1 MTRNVFGFLAV
12 CMLLVAPLA
21 AQENPAWPER
31 TFVTIDVPFQVL
43 NNKFSE
49 SLHLPDTI
57 RKTENVTFVAGYP
70 STRGVLLDVGAG
82 VRVAKSFGVGLTA
95 SQFQRSSSGS
105 FALTVPNPFVA
116 NQPLDLAGS
125 VSRLNH
131 REIGLHIQALYALRL
146 GKKARV
152 MLVGGPSIFKTK
164 QDVVTN
170 IDFNILPG
178 FTSLM
183 LDKAL
188 ISGAKETVVGFNV
201 GADVT
206 WELTS
211 HVGLGTLT
219 RYSRANVTLRPGA
232 EAGASRVIKM
242 NAGGLHIGGGIR
254 LLF

>member
-1 MTRNVFGFLAV
+1 MMRNVVGFLVV
-12 CMLLVAPLA
+12 CVLLVTPLA

-43 NNKFSE
+43 NNNFAE
-49 SLHLPDTI
+49 SLRLPDTI

-70 STRGVLLDVGAG
+70 STRGALFDVGAG
-82 VRVAKSFGVGLTA
+82 VRVANSFGVGLTA

-116 NQPLDLAGS
+116 NQPLDLVGS
-125 VSRLNH
+125 VSRLDH
-131 REIGLHIQALYALRL
+131 RELGLHIQALYALRL
-146 GKKARV
+146 GKKGRV

-164 QDVVTN
+164 QDVVTH

-188 ISGAKETVVGFNV
+188 ITGAKETVIGFNI
-201 GADVT
+201 GANIT
-206 WELTS
+206 WALAS

-219 RYSRANVTLRPGA
+219 RYSRATVTLHPGA
-232 EAGASRVIKM
+232 DAGASRAIEM